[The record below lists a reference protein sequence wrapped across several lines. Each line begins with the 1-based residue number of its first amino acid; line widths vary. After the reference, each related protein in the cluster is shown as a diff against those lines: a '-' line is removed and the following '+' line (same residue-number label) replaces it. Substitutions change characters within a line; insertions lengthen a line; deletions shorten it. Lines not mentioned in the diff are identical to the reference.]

1 MSGLVDW
8 IGAEADDSAPE
19 DALAPGSPLAPEDQQ
34 APGERSPGGA
44 VCEELPAHNF
54 PGELNVPDDA
64 RLEEARPEDP
74 RLEDDPLDRNPDL
87 WLYRKRTVGLL
98 RRYMRFSLETGR
110 LPSFVGREFFR
121 ARVTYYTATT
131 FEDRVIFVRDVEK
144 CLNRLEYWDQQLI
157 ARMIL
162 QEYGQEQAARI
173 LHCSRSKVARRL
185 PELLDL
191 LSEDFLRVGLLTGM
205 PSRREFSQ

>member
-19 DALAPGSPLAPEDQQ
+19 DALASGSPLAPEDEP
-34 APGERSPGGA
+34 PGESSPAGA
-44 VCEELPAHNF
+44 CEELPAHDS
-54 PGELNVPDDA
+54 PAGLNVPDHA
-64 RLEEARPEDP
+64 RLEDAGP
-74 RLEDDPLDRNPDL
+74 EDDPLDRNPDL

-121 ARVTYYTATT
+121 AKVTYYTATT
-131 FEDRVIFVRDVEK
+131 FEDRVIFVRDVER
-144 CLNRLEYWDQQLI
+144 CLDRLECWDQQLI
-157 ARMIL
+157 VRIIL
-162 QEYGQEQAARI
+162 QEHSQEQTARI
-173 LHCSRSKVARRL
+173 LQCSRSSVARRL
-185 PELLDL
+185 PEVLDR
-191 LSEDFLRVGLLTGM
+191 LSEDFLRVGLLAGL

>member
-1 MSGLVDW
+1 M
-8 IGAEADDSAPE
+8 
-19 DALAPGSPLAPEDQQ
+19 PGSSPVSGDGRTL
-34 APGERSPGGA
+34 GESSPGG
-44 VCEELPAHNF
+44 VPCEQLPAHNF
-54 PGELNVPDDA
+54 SAGLNVPDHAQLEDA
-64 RLEEARPEDP
+64 

-121 ARVTYYTATT
+121 AKVTYYTATT

-144 CLNRLEYWDQQLI
+144 CIDRLEYWDQQLI
-157 ARMIL
+157 VRIIL
-162 QEYGQEQAARI
+162 QEHGQEQTARI
-173 LHCSRSKVARRL
+173 LQCSRSSVARRL
-185 PELLDL
+185 PEVLDL
-191 LSEDFLRVGLLTGM
+191 LSEDFLRVGLLVGL

>member
-1 MSGLVDW
+1 MNGFVDW
-8 IGAEADDSAPE
+8 IGAEADDSAPK
-19 DALAPGSPLAPEDQQ
+19 DGLNSSSPLAPTDEKSFDD
-34 APGERSPGGA
+34 SLPGGA
-44 VCEELPAHNF
+44 PWQELPAHDF
-54 PGELNVPDDA
+54 PTGLNVP
-64 RLEEARPEDP
+64 EDG

-98 RRYMRFSLETGR
+98 RRYMRFSIETGR

-121 ARVTYYTATT
+121 AKVTYYTATT

-144 CLNRLEYWDQQLI
+144 CLNRLEGWDQQLI
-157 ARMIL
+157 ARIIL
-162 QEYGQEQAARI
+162 QEYGHEQAARI

-185 PELLDL
+185 PEVLDL
-191 LSEDFLRVGLLTGM
+191 LSEDFLRVGLLSGL